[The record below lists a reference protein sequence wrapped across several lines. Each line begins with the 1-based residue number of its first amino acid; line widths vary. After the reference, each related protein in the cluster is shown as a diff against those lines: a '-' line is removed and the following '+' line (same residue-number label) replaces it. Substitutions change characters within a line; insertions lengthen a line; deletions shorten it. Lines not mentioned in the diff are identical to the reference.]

1 MAPPRTRS
9 RRLLLVLGAA
19 LLALAASAAPAGANL
34 ISPESPHSPNASD
47 INTLYWIILVV
58 AVIVI
63 VVVNAALLGAVMRF
77 RERRGVRP
85 RQVRS
90 LGGLQTIVVAGLA
103 AFALALFTVS
113 VVFTE
118 KARKVGQTGPDG
130 LQKSAAITGGS
141 GAAPIGTATPPPAG
155 KSANPLQITATGQ
168 EWLWRY
174 TYPNGAFSYY
184 KLVVPVDTA
193 VQLNLASTDVIHGWY
208 VPQLGGKFDAVPGKT
223 NRAWFRADETG
234 TYLGR
239 SSTFSGPAY
248 AADRI
253 EVAVVSPDEYQS
265 FIKEQL
271 KEIQDAQDIVVQ
283 QIQSGETP

>member
-1 MAPPRTRS
+1 
-9 RRLLLVLGAA
+9 V
-19 LLALAASAAPAGANL
+19 

-47 INTLYWIILVV
+47 INTLYWIVLVV
-58 AVIVI
+58 AVIAI
-63 VVVNAALLGAVMRF
+63 VVVNAALLGAVSRY
-77 RERRGVRP
+77 RERRGVAP
-85 RQVRS
+85 REVRS
-90 LGGLQTIVVAGLA
+90 LGGLQTIVAAGLA
-103 AFALALFTVS
+103 VFAIAMFAVS

-130 LQKSAAITGGS
+130 LQKSAAITQGS
-141 GAAPIGTATPPPAG
+141 GAAPIGTSTPPSAG
-155 KSANPLQITATGQ
+155 GSANPLQITATGQ

-193 VQLNLASTDVIHGWY
+193 VQLNLVTTDVIHGWF
-208 VPQLGGKFDAVPGKT
+208 VPELGGKFDAVPGKINHT
-223 NRAWFRADETG
+223 WFRADQTG

-253 EVAVVSPDEYQS
+253 EVDVVTPAQYSS
-265 FIKEQL
+265 FINEQQ
-271 KEIQDAQDIVVQ
+271 KEIQQAQDIVVK
-283 QIQSGETP
+283 QIQSGEVP

>member
-1 MAPPRTRS
+1 LAPPRTRS

-19 LLALAASAAPAGANL
+19 LLALAATAAPAGANL

-47 INTLYWIILVV
+47 INTLYWIVLVV

-63 VVVNAALLGAVMRF
+63 VGVNAALLGAVMRF
-77 RERRGVRP
+77 RERRGVQP
-85 RQVRS
+85 RLARS
-90 LGGLQTIVVAGLA
+90 LGGLQAIVFAGLA
-103 AFALALFTVS
+103 AFAIALFTVS

-118 KARKVGQTGPDG
+118 KARKVGETGPNG
-130 LQKSAAITGGS
+130 LQKSAAITEGS
-141 GAAPIGTATPPPAG
+141 GASPIGTATPPAS
-155 KSANPLQITATGQ
+155 KNANPLQITATGQ

-184 KLVVPVDTA
+184 RLVVPVDTA
-193 VQLNLASTDVIHGWY
+193 VQLNLVSTDVIHGWY
-208 VPQLGGKFDAVPGKT
+208 VPQLGGKLDAVPGKT
-223 NRAWFRADETG
+223 NRAWFKADETG

-239 SSTFSGPAY
+239 SSTFSGPAF

-253 EVAVVSPDEYQS
+253 EVEVVSPAEYQS
-265 FIKEQL
+265 FVDQQL